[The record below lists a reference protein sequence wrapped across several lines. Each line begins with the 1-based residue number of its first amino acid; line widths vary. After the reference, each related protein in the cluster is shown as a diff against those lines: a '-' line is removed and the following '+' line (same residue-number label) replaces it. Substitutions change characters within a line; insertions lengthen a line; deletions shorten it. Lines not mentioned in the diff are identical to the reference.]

1 MIVTFDPADTFHEAG
16 TQADNFQFGADESS
30 KPQTM
35 KPGEKDT
42 SSKSLKEAAMKNPTV
57 MGDPV
62 SLKAEKSSNEPT
74 DQDRGAKGGKGQ
86 SKL

>member
-1 MIVTFDPADTFHEAG
+1 MIVKVIPANTHPHPCGPADTF
-16 TQADNFQFGADESS
+16 QMGADDSS
-30 KPQTM
+30 KPQTL

-62 SLKAEKSSNEPT
+62 SLKAEKSSSEPT